1 MITEAVLGLG
11 LGHRF
16 GSGVLHKG
24 AKQMMPKNSRNLAFM
39 ALDIV
44 LVI

>member
-1 MITEAVLGLG
+1 MITEAVLSLG

-16 GSGVLHKG
+16 GSGVLHKK
-24 AKQMMPKNSRNLAFM
+24 AKQMMQNISRNLAFM
-39 ALDIV
+39 ALESV